1 MKHTIIRFLGCV
13 KINHFCIQKNVQIN
27 GKKSVKFAEV
37 APVKETSP
45 VLTSMCRP
53 WSRRSRKGFL
63 CLRSVL
69 RQCWVADWQLSCRGV
84 LRGRAHAPKSDVE
97 DEVTGMTRS
106 RSARVQRRVRT
117 QCKIAS
123 DVCMDDNY
131 QSLSRFIPPDRECI
145 DSVSAHARVDK

>member
-1 MKHTIIRFLGCV
+1 
-13 KINHFCIQKNVQIN
+13 
-27 GKKSVKFAEV
+27 
-37 APVKETSP
+37 
-45 VLTSMCRP
+45 MCRP
-53 WSRRSRKGFL
+53 WSRRSRKRFL

-117 QCKIAS
+117 QAMCVWTTTI
-123 DVCMDDNY
+123 N
-131 QSLSRFIPPDRECI
+131 LSRASSRLIE
-145 DSVSAHARVDK
+145 SVSIQYQPTLESTNNTPHHNTTHCARLGLTSSVFVQHQLWHGLGRGGQNPAVAAG